1 MEEFVYNAA
10 TACVVESYERIVSN
24 QQGFDVALNRFRE
37 EIEAECLTL
46 PYPLP
51 YMGKKYG
58 FGEVMCQRPVPTI
71 CLKAS
76 PTDKGIRY
84 ELDSQFKELLLGALN
99 PRPATREQDLATLR
113 RIGARWKQ
121 FREEFN
127 TVIALN
133 SRGLVNNS
141 LEGMLNICGKSL
153 KTGILLFTVKSTF
166 KKGFPT
172 VLDDQAATGL
182 ITVNEVVYK
191 NESPSI
197 QPVFSRTATHPLILL
212 HAPAAHFAD
221 WAGHFHTVGPGITQ
235 DGLNTNSVCYDTV
248 ILDITEGADR
258 FDDLASEQVA
268 TIKEKLASGQLRNV
282 ICLVRPGCFTEVQA
296 LQRRWQQAGRA
307 DIPVLTFHISDFQ
320 TNALL
325 GHPPPDHGPQ
335 VKEINA
341 AGFEEKQQKFRAL
354 LERLSALMRD
364 SYGSTQISTLSNL
377 RDLFYRY
384 TSFYDQAAFVRDFS
398 SFLDT
403 LENLHEYV
411 AGGLVER
418 IIREAR
424 ELYDIIASGAP
435 AAPPLAATALEVVL
449 QQAAPSGNKP
459 CHLSIVSY
467 NRNQD
472 DQHFLAALL
481 KGAYATTQKRKLNIT
496 FFNSRQLPSP
506 LRNQHQRSDLLLV
519 LNLPW
524 EFAPLIHLDR
534 YAYQTLVLADLG
546 TLRRYQVAARKVNTV
561 YDQLITDVM
570 LAQVLNLPDDA
581 DHFDGRP
588 HFRSL
593 EPSVTW
599 RPAAEEHAL
608 ATSEGEASGEDIETL
623 VSRLLQEIKV
633 KETSSL
639 HQHVQPLD
647 GVILLLDGDTVLETT
662 VSHHFYRLEA
672 ESDTDADSKADSGK
686 VRAEYLQEG
695 DDIVLFTRSNRA
707 DLNELIDESLR
718 ETGAYGTSLQSAYRW
733 QQAIVD
739 INRVRQMHLTLSEIF
754 QQVGFVRTQA
764 TFDNY
769 LRGIITKPGDLQ
781 QLLHAINSIG
791 RTLYPGRKLL
801 QFSDKDM
808 KEIIAAV
815 DQISHVRRMLPKAM
829 REAAVFRRK
838 GRSLMNSTYG
848 TQIRPEL
855 LDAIMKEVS
864 IRQVRE
870 VVLTRGEAAVCQ

>member
-1 MEEFVYNAA
+1 
-10 TACVVESYERIVSN
+10 
-24 QQGFDVALNRFRE
+24 
-37 EIEAECLTL
+37 
-46 PYPLP
+46 
-51 YMGKKYG
+51 
-58 FGEVMCQRPVPTI
+58 
-71 CLKAS
+71 
-76 PTDKGIRY
+76 
-84 ELDSQFKELLLGALN
+84 
-99 PRPATREQDLATLR
+99 
-113 RIGARWKQ
+113 
-121 FREEFN
+121 
-127 TVIALN
+127 
-133 SRGLVNNS
+133 
-141 LEGMLNICGKSL
+141 
-153 KTGILLFTVKSTF
+153 
-166 KKGFPT
+166 
-172 VLDDQAATGL
+172 
-182 ITVNEVVYK
+182 
-191 NESPSI
+191 
-197 QPVFSRTATHPLILL
+197 
-212 HAPAAHFAD
+212 
-221 WAGHFHTVGPGITQ
+221 
-235 DGLNTNSVCYDTV
+235 
-248 ILDITEGADR
+248 
-258 FDDLASEQVA
+258 
-268 TIKEKLASGQLRNV
+268 
-282 ICLVRPGCFTEVQA
+282 
-296 LQRRWQQAGRA
+296 
-307 DIPVLTFHISDFQ
+307 
-320 TNALL
+320 
-325 GHPPPDHGPQ
+325 
-335 VKEINA
+335 
-341 AGFEEKQQKFRAL
+341 
-354 LERLSALMRD
+354 
-364 SYGSTQISTLSNL
+364 
-377 RDLFYRY
+377 
-384 TSFYDQAAFVRDFS
+384 
-398 SFLDT
+398 
-403 LENLHEYV
+403 
-411 AGGLVER
+411 
-418 IIREAR
+418 
-424 ELYDIIASGAP
+424 
-435 AAPPLAATALEVVL
+435 
-449 QQAAPSGNKP
+449 
-459 CHLSIVSY
+459 
-467 NRNQD
+467 
-472 DQHFLAALL
+472 
-481 KGAYATTQKRKLNIT
+481 
-496 FFNSRQLPSP
+496 
-506 LRNQHQRSDLLLV
+506 
-519 LNLPW
+519 
-524 EFAPLIHLDR
+524 
-534 YAYQTLVLADLG
+534 
-546 TLRRYQVAARKVNTV
+546 
-561 YDQLITDVM
+561 
-570 LAQVLNLPDDA
+570 VLNLPDDA